1 MIVAPGGGFVNLAD
15 YEGAPIAEW
24 LNSLGISAFVLM
36 YRRKPSYH
44 PIPFL
49 NAQRALRYVRYNASR
64 FNIQSNHLGMIGF
77 SAGGYLTSCLAT
89 LADKNWFPP
98 EYIPD
103 SIDTIDAHPTVVVL
117 CYALISLVDYA
128 HKEANANLLGK
139 NPDPGLLEIIS
150 TDRQVSATTSP
161 AFIWTT
167 KADKMLSYRHS
178 ELFAEACEQF
188 GVDHELLEFETGD
201 HGLGL
206 TRISSRSF

>member
-1 MIVAPGGGFVNLAD
+1 MVSRLEDISLHVWPLLRIRIGFHRNT
-15 YEGAPIAEW
+15 
-24 LNSLGISAFVLM
+24 SLIL
-36 YRRKPSYH
+36 
-44 PIPFL
+44 L
-49 NAQRALRYVRYNASR
+49 
-64 FNIQSNHLGMIGF
+64 IQSM
-77 SAGGYLTSCLAT
+77 
-89 LADKNWFPP
+89 P
-98 EYIPD
+98 
-103 SIDTIDAHPTVVVL
+103 HPTVVVL

-139 NPDPGLLEIIS
+139 NPDPGLLEMIS

-206 TRISSRSF
+206 TRKSSRSF